1 MGFMKSL
8 FGNKGVQQEIPEY
21 RIVIIEIGPNPVQ
34 IVSIIQKYM
43 QSDYTEISN
52 LVNDNILDERTTV
65 CTLESLE
72 LLQQMQQEL
81 DAAGAFT
88 YIQKNWQDE
97 DDVEMNVYIAIF
109 SLGTQKEKV
118 IEAYHQILGIDR
130 KDLELKLLNNVSEND
145 GFQIL
150 ARKERAEELKKVLDN
165 LGADSELH
173 INENDLD
180 VDEDDVYED
189 DMYVEMDTE
198 AILIITSTGYQK
210 VGLIK
215 TIKNYTGLELREA
228 KECVDEIEDGKSYAI
243 EGSLEVLKKMKQ
255 ELDAIGATSKMKY
268 RDKQEQGG
276 CYCNNC
282 GAELASGTKFCP
294 KCGTKVEEAQKM
306 FCPQCGNE
314 IMPGAKFCTKCGA
327 RCM

>member
-21 RIVIIEIGPNPVQ
+21 RIVITDVGPNPVQ
-34 IVSIIQKYM
+34 IISIIQKYL
-43 QSDYTEISN
+43 QSDYTELSN
-52 LVNDNILDERTTV
+52 LINGNILDEQSTV

-81 DAAGAFT
+81 DEAGAFT

-97 DDVEMNVYIAIF
+97 DDAEMNTSIAIF
-109 SLGTQKEKV
+109 SLGDQGEKV
-118 IEAYHQILGIDR
+118 IEAYHQILGLDR
-130 KDLELKLLNNVSEND
+130 KD
-145 GFQIL
+145 
-150 ARKERAEELKKVLDN
+150 LDN
-165 LGADSELH
+165 LGADYEMDM
-173 INENDLD
+173 NENDSD
-180 VDEDDVYED
+180 VDED

-198 AILIITSTGYQK
+198 AALIITSTGDKRVQ
-210 VGLIK
+210 LIK
-215 TIKNYTGLELREA
+215 LIREYTGSDLREA
-228 KECVDEIEDGKSYAI
+228 KECIDEIEAGNGFFIK
-243 EGSLEVLKKMKQ
+243 GSLEVLEEMKQ

-294 KCGTKVEEAQKM
+294 KCGTKVEEVQKM